1 PARPRALERHRGPAD
16 GRGVRG
22 LRAGLRTCPRPP
34 APRAGRAQ
42 HGRRRRARARGRAP
56 RAGGRP
62 RARLHRR
69 LLRAGARG
77 DRRLPRRHARPPAAA
92 VHHRDVLARDRTGDH
107 AGGVDGAGEDR
118 PARPLHGP
126 PRLPGVR
133 RPAAA
138 RPGPHPDA
146 RGCRRRRPGDAG
158 RVLRGAGARHC
169 RGAARGDPA
178 GGPPGAARAGGRVQ
192 PAGRRLRDGAAVS
205 IWGGTAVVGAY
216 EHPTRFAPDKT
227 AFQLHAESARGAP
240 EDAGLAIK
248 DVDGFFTS
256 GVGPIGILSLAGHLN
271 LRPSYVDSQAIG
283 GSSFVSHCLHAAA
296 AIAGGLCEVALVT
309 YGSTAASE
317 RFAIGTGGGFVMDP
331 PDSFEAPFGPTI
343 VGSYALV
350 AQRHMHEYGTTSE
363 QLAGIAVTMRRHA
376 GLNPAAKY
384 RDPITVEDVLA
395 SRVISSPLHL
405 LDCCVISD
413 GGGALVLTSLERAR
427 DLKKPPV
434 VVLGA
439 AEALRH
445 AEIGTR
451 DLLDIAAR
459 QSGPLALARAGI
471 TNADIDLAM
480 VYDSYTITVL
490 ATLEALGFCAPG
502 EGGAFCAGGR
512 IGLGG
517 ALPVNP
523 DGGGLSSNHPGM
535 RGIFLVI

>member
-1 PARPRALERHRGPAD
+1 M
-16 GRGVRG
+16 
-22 LRAGLRTCPRPP
+22 
-34 APRAGRAQ
+34 
-42 HGRRRRARARGRAP
+42 
-56 RAGGRP
+56 
-62 RARLHRR
+62 
-69 LLRAGARG
+69 
-77 DRRLPRRHARPPAAA
+77 
-92 VHHRDVLARDRTGDH
+92 
-107 AGGVDGAGEDR
+107 
-118 PARPLHGP
+118 
-126 PRLPGVR
+126 
-133 RPAAA
+133 
-138 RPGPHPDA
+138 
-146 RGCRRRRPGDAG
+146 
-158 RVLRGAGARHC
+158 
-169 RGAARGDPA
+169 
-178 GGPPGAARAGGRVQ
+178 
-192 PAGRRLRDGAAVS
+192 S

-227 AFQLHAESARGAP
+227 AFQLHAESARGAL
-240 EDAGLAIK
+240 EDAGLAK
-248 DVDGFFTS
+248 EDVDGFFTS
-256 GVGPIGILSLAGHLN
+256 GVGPIGVLSLAGHLN

-296 AIAGGLCEVALVT
+296 AIAAGLCNVALVT

-317 RFAIGTGGGFVMDP
+317 RFAIGTGTGGFVLEP
-331 PDSFEAPFGPTI
+331 PDNFEAPFGPTI

-350 AQRHMHEYGTTSE
+350 AQRHMHEHGTTSE
-363 QLAGIAVTMRRHA
+363 QLAEIAVTMRRHA
-376 GLNPAAKY
+376 SLNPQAKY

-459 QSGPLALARAGI
+459 QSGPLALARAGV
-471 TNADIDLAM
+471 TRADIDLAM

-502 EGGAFCAGGR
+502 EGGSFCAGGR

-535 RGIFLVI
+535 RGIFLVIEATRQLRGEGGPRQVKDAKLALVHGTGGMLGQRHSGVTMILGRA

>member
-1 PARPRALERHRGPAD
+1 M
-16 GRGVRG
+16 
-22 LRAGLRTCPRPP
+22 
-34 APRAGRAQ
+34 
-42 HGRRRRARARGRAP
+42 
-56 RAGGRP
+56 
-62 RARLHRR
+62 
-69 LLRAGARG
+69 
-77 DRRLPRRHARPPAAA
+77 
-92 VHHRDVLARDRTGDH
+92 
-107 AGGVDGAGEDR
+107 
-118 PARPLHGP
+118 
-126 PRLPGVR
+126 
-133 RPAAA
+133 
-138 RPGPHPDA
+138 
-146 RGCRRRRPGDAG
+146 
-158 RVLRGAGARHC
+158 
-169 RGAARGDPA
+169 
-178 GGPPGAARAGGRVQ
+178 
-192 PAGRRLRDGAAVS
+192 S

-227 AFQLHAESARGAP
+227 AFQLHAESARGAL
-240 EDAGLAIK
+240 EDAGLAK
-248 DVDGFFTS
+248 EDVDGFFTS
-256 GVGPIGILSLAGHLN
+256 GVGPIGVLSLAGHLN

-296 AIAGGLCEVALVT
+296 AIAAGLCNVALVT

-317 RFAIGTGGGFVMDP
+317 RFAIGTGTGGFVLEP
-331 PDSFEAPFGPTI
+331 PDNFEAPFGPTI

-350 AQRHMHEYGTTSE
+350 AQRHMHEHGTTSE
-363 QLAGIAVTMRRHA
+363 QLAEIAVTMRRHA
-376 GLNPAAKY
+376 SLNPQAKY

-413 GGGALVLTSLERAR
+413 GGGALVLTSVERAR
-427 DLKKPPV
+427 DLRKRPV
-434 VVLGA
+434 VILGA

-459 QSGPLALARAGI
+459 QSGPLALARADV
-471 TNADIDLAM
+471 THADVDLAM
-480 VYDSYTITVL
+480 IYDSYTITVL

-535 RGIFLVI
+535 RGIFLVIEATRQLRGECGPRQVKDATLALVHGTGGMLGQRHSGVTMLLGRA